1 MGAVVY
7 LSCVML
13 RDRLSPVVCLGVL
26 VVEGTALYVAL
37 WSLLRRDYMP
47 GLWRMLRS
55 GREETA

>member
-1 MGAVVY
+1 
-7 LSCVML
+7 ML